1 MSLKEE
7 PETLT
12 LKQTSIMLQ
21 VVLKGN
27 QRFLGLCDFES
38 EKISYFN
45 TDKLENEDS

>member
-12 LKQTSIMLQ
+12 VKQTSIMLQ

-27 QRFLGLCDFES
+27 RRFLGLCDFES
-38 EKISYFN
+38 EILAILTMTNWRMKIH
-45 TDKLENEDS
+45 